1 MGSYDPLFCL
11 GMTLTLLLV
20 AAPVAVADGRG
31 EDFAYDLGYRAG
43 QITGDLLVAAVVL
56 GVVLGGAAL
65 VRRVVRR
72 RRPGG
77 RAG

>member
-1 MGSYDPLFCL
+1 MGPYDPLL
-11 GMTLTLLLV
+11 TTGLTLTALLL
-20 AAPVAVADGRG
+20 AAPHAVAGGRA
-31 EDFAYDLGYRAG
+31 EDAAYDLGYRAG
-43 QITGDLLVAAVVL
+43 QITADVLTVAVVL

-65 VRRVVRR
+65 VRRALRR